1 MSDNFSIQDSVS
13 EVEELLKKHHDFEK
27 MLAAQE
33 EKFAQLSRKTKVR
46 SRRLMSCV

>member
-1 MSDNFSIQDSVS
+1 MS

-33 EKFAQLSRKTKVR
+33 EKFVQLSRKTKVR
-46 SRRLMSCV
+46 NRRLMSCI

>member
-1 MSDNFSIQDSVS
+1 MS

-33 EKFAQLSRKTKVR
+33 EKFAQLSRKTKA
-46 SRRLMSCV
+46 SSWRLMICV